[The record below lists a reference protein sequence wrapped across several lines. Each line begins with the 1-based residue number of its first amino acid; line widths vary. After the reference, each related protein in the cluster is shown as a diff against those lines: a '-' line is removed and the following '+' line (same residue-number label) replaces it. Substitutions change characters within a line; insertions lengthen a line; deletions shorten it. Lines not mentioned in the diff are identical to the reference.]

1 MELRGTLKCGL
12 WCLITGSLLAA
23 VAPAQPSRGSSRNP
37 DLSLARALADADE
50 GTRHAAIRSVVSS
63 RQPTVRSLLTL
74 ARDPPAQFGLW
85 EQARLAASLADIFG
99 ELRAREAI
107 PFLVEKILI
116 EDGPLTSPN
125 IWTKPPEVIIER
137 MPAVRALIRI
147 GAPAA
152 AAIMKGPEPCEF
164 TSRMAGTLVV
174 SRIAQTMRD
183 PQEAVLFLQI
193 RRNGAFMEAQMAEDG
208 LKALSSK

>member
-1 MELRGTLKCGL
+1 MELRGLLKRGL
-12 WCLITGSLLAA
+12 WCLITGSVLAV
-23 VAPAQPSRGSSRNP
+23 VAPAQSSSGSSRNH

-50 GTRHAAIRSVVSS
+50 GTRDAAIRSVVAS

-74 ARDPPAQFGLW
+74 AHEPPAQFGLW
-85 EQARLAASLADIFG
+85 EQARLATSLADIFG
-99 ELRAREAI
+99 ELRAPEAI
-107 PFLVEKILI
+107 PFLVEKISI
-116 EDGPLTSPN
+116 ENLPWPSPD
-125 IWTKPPEVIIER
+125 IWTKPHDVIIAR

-174 SRIAQTMRD
+174 SRIAQTMRN
-183 PQEAVLFLQI
+183 PQEAVLFLKD
-193 RRNGAFMEAQMAEDG
+193 RRAGASMELQLAEEG
-208 LKALSSK
+208 LKSLNAK